1 MKRLLVTGSR
11 NLTGERAE
19 NGMYHT
25 LNAIMALLGAD
36 SHDIVLIHGGAR
48 GADTLADRAGRQ
60 LGMHIEP
67 HPADW
72 QAYGRAAGP
81 IRNRQ
86 MVDLG
91 ADLCLGFPLG
101 TSKGTWNCMRTAAKA
116 GIPTLHCVDFSHLTV
131 DGIPDPGAT
140 LAKDLLR
147 RTLGSADGFQ
157 PVSSSLTVPVSPR

>member
-11 NLTGERAE
+11 NLTGERAQS
-19 NGMYHT
+19 GMYHA
-25 LNAIMALLGAD
+25 LNAMTALLD
-36 SHDIVLIHGGAR
+36 VDPHDITLIHGGAR

-60 LGMHIEP
+60 LGMRIEP

-72 QAYGRAAGP
+72 QAHGRAAGP

-101 TSKGTWNCMRTAAKA
+101 TSKGTWNCMRTAATA
-116 GIPTLHCVDFSHLTV
+116 GIPTLRCVDFSHLTA

-140 LAKDLLR
+140 LAMRMVRHAL
-147 RTLGSADGFQ
+147 
-157 PVSSSLTVPVSPR
+157 PVETDQLTDAY